1 MKGQKNSNR
10 AEDPTIR
17 SMRIRSWVRA
27 VQLASGLTLAQL
39 EDAFSERKPGQKPSN
54 HSCIWGKYERGEVAP
69 RSGCNPKG
77 ALNLVERVEQRYPG
91 TAMWLSS
98 PLWRLADKAPMEMS
112 EIREIYEGLPYLLR
126 SIFIVVPHEA
136 SEVFWRRPVDVDHVC
151 EILLRIGDLDALIV
165 ALALVKEAEITQ
177 YQDQHEIGVDTVRQ
191 CLAHMKHAQILNA
204 KLLGDL
210 HRYLERCWGKAKY
223 FSIPGEDDGE
233 GAVTDKA

>member
-39 EDAFSERKPGQKPSN
+39 EDAFSEREPGQKPSN
-54 HSCIWGKYERGEVAP
+54 RSCIWGKYERGEVAP
-69 RSGCNPKG
+69 RSGCSPKG
-77 ALNLVERVEQRYPG
+77 TPNLIERVELRYPG

-126 SIFIVVPHEA
+126 SIFIAAPHEA
-136 SEVFWRRPVDVDHVC
+136 SEVFWRRPVDTKDVG
-151 EILLRIGDLDALIV
+151 EILLKPSTQDTVSTLVI
-165 ALALVKEAEITQ
+165 ALAMVKEAEITQ
-177 YQDQHEIGVDTVRQ
+177 SQYEHWTGVEIVQ
-191 CLAHMKHAQILNA
+191 KCLAMQKQNGVLDGE
-204 KLLGDL
+204 LLSDL
-210 HRYLERCWGKAKY
+210 YRYLVARLERVEY
-223 FSIPGEDDGE
+223 FSIPEEGE
-233 GAVTDKA
+233 GNP

>member
-77 ALNLVERVEQRYPG
+77 ALNLVERVEQRYTG

-126 SIFIVVPHEA
+126 SIFIVVPYEEE
-136 SEVFWRRPVDVDHVC
+136 EVFWRRPVDVDHVC

-165 ALALVKEAEITQ
+165 ALALVKESEITQ
-177 YQDQHEIGVDTVRQ
+177 YQDQHEIGVDAVQQ
-191 CLAHMKHAQILNA
+191 CLAKLQHNQILGGM
-204 KLLGDL
+204 LLREL
-210 HRYLERCWGKAKY
+210 YRYLEHRLKKAKY
-223 FSIPGEDDGE
+223 HRIPGEEDE
-233 GAVTDKA
+233 